1 MLGAGGSRRYLTRT
15 PRAVTFPAPVDHSL
29 LTEISLCIVAAW
41 VLAVALHVF
50 KQPLILAYLVAGF
63 VLGPHGLGWVQ
74 DQESIETLSSLGLVL
89 LLFMIGLEIDL
100 HKMLNAG
107 KVIAVTA
114 AVQILG
120 CVAAGWALFRWLG
133 PVSGW
138 LEAVYLSVA
147 VALSSTVIIVKVLHD
162 KRELDTLPGRVTLGV
177 LVVQDLFAILF
188 LALQPNL
195 KQPAVS
201 VLALS
206 LGKVAFLIAV
216 AMSISRYVL
225 PPVFRSVARLPELV
239 LVGALA
245 WCFAMSG
252 LADRLG
258 LSREM
263 GALVAGVAISTYPY
277 TLDVVAKVTSL
288 RDFFV
293 TLFFVALGLTIP
305 VPTWGYVGWMLVVSA
320 FVVASR
326 LASVFL
332 PLYGMRQG
340 HQGSLLPAINL
351 AQMSE
356 LSLVI
361 LTLGRQ
367 AGDVSSGTMSIAAFA
382 FSFLAVGSTY
392 AVLQNDRILR
402 LVSPWLKRWGCRDLD
417 AGSPATAQPHH
428 GKRIFLLGF
437 SWTASSL
444 LEEITLR
451 RSDLLEE
458 LQVIDFNPLVY
469 QRLQRRGVSVS
480 YGDIAQRDVLQ
491 HAGLAQARTIVCS
504 LPDTVLKGAS
514 NLKLLRLVRELNPT
528 AEVIM
533 HAEKLADIPR
543 LYEAGA
549 SYIITTRLLEAEE
562 LLQLVDAAE
571 KHLWRRSA
579 ASSRR
584 CWRSAT
590 K

>member
-1 MLGAGGSRRYLTRT
+1 
-15 PRAVTFPAPVDHSL
+15 
-29 LTEISLCIVAAW
+29 
-41 VLAVALHVF
+41 
-50 KQPLILAYLVAGF
+50 
-63 VLGPHGLGWVQ
+63 
-74 DQESIETLSSLGLVL
+74 
-89 LLFMIGLEIDL
+89 
-100 HKMLNAG
+100 
-107 KVIAVTA
+107 
-114 AVQILG
+114 
-120 CVAAGWALFRWLG
+120 
-133 PVSGW
+133 
-138 LEAVYLSVA
+138 
-147 VALSSTVIIVKVLHD
+147 
-162 KRELDTLPGRVTLGV
+162 
-177 LVVQDLFAILF
+177 
-188 LALQPNL
+188 
-195 KQPAVS
+195 
-201 VLALS
+201 
-206 LGKVAFLIAV
+206 
-216 AMSISRYVL
+216 
-225 PPVFRSVARLPELV
+225 
-239 LVGALA
+239 
-245 WCFAMSG
+245 
-252 LADRLG
+252 
-258 LSREM
+258 M